1 MFFNTPT
8 IYQRAQ
14 KPGLCLE
21 AWGSSTTA
29 REGEILMTQRRGT
42 IIKQGAVT
50 DIMSRLSELSER
62 EKGPGTAVSLGEIF
76 RAKEYMAEI
85 KGALKK
91 GYSFSDLAEIFTE
104 KCGVNISARQIKY
117 HLTRAKNRSV
127 KGKSGKNAG
136 ERSLSRG
143 CAPLS
148 DTGQRRAAGCA
159 KENPVAPDSAAIFSM
174 KVPEFSSENR
184 VAAETEGNVDSVT
197 FSPDTRLKES

>member
-1 MFFNTPT
+1 MFFNTLT

-21 AWGSSTTA
+21 AWGSSTTT
-29 REGEILMTQRRGT
+29 REGEILMTQRKGT

-50 DIMSRLSELSER
+50 DIMSRLSELPER
-62 EKGPGTAVSLGEIF
+62 EKDPGTAVSLGEIF

-85 KGALKK
+85 KDALKK
-91 GYSFSDLAEIFTE
+91 GYSLSDLAEIFTE

-127 KGKSGKNAG
+127 KGKSGK
-136 ERSLSRG
+136 RSLSRG

-184 VAAETEGNVDSVT
+184 VAAGTEGNVDSVT